1 MPLKPIRPYMTQPM
15 IFVDLLLLLLL
26 TPPHL
31 GARHMSRLPAG
42 SQYTSITA
50 DLEKDDLPC
59 IHLTRSTLI
68 SRARVRYAYV
78 CCCCCIQGTICRPCG
93 LDRVLN
99 QELLCRRC
107 PQPTIHQFETQKLQV
122 CVLQWP
128 QAWHYSCLSH
138 QYHLLLLGQMQSL
151 GQQHFTNLP
160 RRPTSS
166 TLQCRHALAIVS
178 S

>member
-1 MPLKPIRPYMTQPM
+1 MTQPM

-59 IHLTRSTLI
+59 MHLTRSTLI
-68 SRARVRYAYV
+68 SQARVQYAYV

-99 QELLCRRC
+99 QGLLCRRC
-107 PQPTIHQFETQKLQV
+107 PQPTIHQFENKSCKCV
-122 CVLQWP
+122 CCNGLRPGITAACHTNITCFCWGKCK
-128 QAWHYSCLSH
+128 AWVNSI
-138 QYHLLLLGQMQSL
+138 LLIYQE
-151 GQQHFTNLP
+151 GQQAQRFSAGMH
-160 RRPTSS
+160 
-166 TLQCRHALAIVS
+166 
-178 S
+178 